1 MKRNGM
7 CPLCFLKQL
16 FTKPESVTNIYNTE
30 PYSNGVALTPPMGWS
45 SWNTFKNR
53 IDEDL
58 IYETAVIMKE
68 KGLADAGYVY
78 VNLDDNWHSSSRDD
92 SGALQ
97 GDLSTFAHGIPALVE
112 KINALGLK
120 VGIYSSN
127 GTETCEDLPAT
138 LYHER
143 TDALTFARWG
153 IEYFKYDFC
162 HNIKV
167 SGYAPLVYGISV
179 SRKGEREE
187 TFYPC
192 TDAKLY
198 GYARIMTKSAVPG
211 GKYVGGMDRNA
222 GAMQYD
228 NVIADEDGEYVLTL
242 NVHKKGKTYKKAA
255 MIIVN
260 DTDDYFVELP
270 PQKKWNVTAR
280 FQTVVRLKKGIN
292 KIRIFN
298 PVRNR
303 ADSELLQYRNMGRQ
317 LVYAANKVAEDTGN
331 PVKPIVFSLCEWG
344 VGRPWQWGA
353 LAGNL
358 WRTTPDI
365 RPNWKWMMAIYERNV
380 KLHEHA
386 GVGHW
391 NDPDMLE
398 VGNGKLTYDEN
409 RAHFS
414 VWCMMAAPLILG
426 NDLRKMPDNVLE
438 IVTNRNLIAVDQD
451 PLGKQAKRVF
461 RSLNADILAK
471 PLADGSVAICFFN
484 KFGGKRAMVYSL
496 RSLTADPY
504 VSLKSA
510 QSYTLTDLWSNE
522 SYEATDNL
530 RVELEPHSAKVFK
543 VIPR

>member
-162 HNIKV
+162 HNIRV

-179 SRKGEREE
+179 ARKGERSE

-198 GYARIMTKSAVPG
+198 GYARFMTKAVVPG

-228 NVIADEDGEYVLTL
+228 NIVAEEDGEYVLTL
-242 NVHKKGKTYKKAA
+242 NVYKKGKTYKKAA
-255 MIIVN
+255 MILVN

-317 LVYAANKVAEDTGN
+317 LVYATNKVAEDTDK

-344 VGRPWQWGA
+344 VGRPWQWGV
-353 LAGNL
+353 LA
-358 WRTTPDI
+358 
-365 RPNWKWMMAIYERNV
+365 NV

-461 RSLNADILAK
+461 RSLSADILAK

-484 KFGGKRAMVYSL
+484 KFGGKRATSNRRRATL
-496 RSLTADPY
+496 LPTFGATKATKLPITSEWNSSPIPPKFSWLSPAKRPINSTINARSVAG
-504 VSLKSA
+504 
-510 QSYTLTDLWSNE
+510 
-522 SYEATDNL
+522 
-530 RVELEPHSAKVFK
+530 VFFA
-543 VIPR
+543 